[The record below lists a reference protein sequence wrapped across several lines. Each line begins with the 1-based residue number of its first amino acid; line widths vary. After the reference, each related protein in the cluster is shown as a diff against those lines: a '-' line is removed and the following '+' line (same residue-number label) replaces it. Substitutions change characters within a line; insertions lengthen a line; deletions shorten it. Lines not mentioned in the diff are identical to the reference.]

1 MGYLGAWGIMRPEG
15 AKFATIQ
22 DGVVSGFGLDEA
34 TKRVLD
40 VVAATMGLT
49 LFAPILL
56 IISIAVKLGSRGP
69 IFIQTKYRYDNRA
82 MKVLKFRVVARTS
95 PRVAQLGQILNQ
107 TGIDELPQLFDVLRG
122 ESLARVLILVLDLS
136 PWSRSPTLPE
146 TKFLRAETKSSN
158 AAVRQARFG
167 ISVA

>member
-1 MGYLGAWGIMRPEG
+1 MRPEG

-82 MKVLKFRVVARTS
+82 MEILGIFWRAG
-95 PRVAQLGQILNQ
+95 PAGAQ
-107 TGIDELPQLFDVLRG
+107 
-122 ESLARVLILVLDLS
+122 A
-136 PWSRSPTLPE
+136 
-146 TKFLRAETKSSN
+146 
-158 AAVRQARFG
+158 
-167 ISVA
+167 